1 MPELSLHILD
11 LVQNSIVAG
20 ASRIIIKVLYDI
32 GRDLLTIEIAD
43 NGSGMDGE
51 LLDRVTSP
59 FATTRTTRK
68 VGLGV
73 PMFKQCAEQCG
84 GSFKLVSKLGEG
96 TTLWAQFQNSH
107 MDLPPMGDLIG
118 TMRSLLIAHPQAPDF
133 ELHYGYGE
141 NIFIFDTAE
150 VRQALGG
157 LPLDLPDVLDWVKGY
172 LQENMDQV
180 RNIAE
185 NVQYT

>member
-32 GRDLLTIEIAD
+32 GRDLLTIEISD
-43 NGSGMDGE
+43 NGSGMDEE
-51 LLDRVTSP
+51 LLNRVTSP

-73 PMFKQCAEQCG
+73 PMFKQCAEQCA
-84 GSFKLVSKLGEG
+84 GSFKLDSKPGKG
-96 TTLWAQFQNSH
+96 TTLWAQFQSSH

-118 TMRSLLIAHPQAPDF
+118 TMISLLIAHPQTPEF
-133 ELHYGYGE
+133 ELHYGYDE
-141 NIFIFDTAE
+141 NIFVFDTAE

-157 LPLDLPDVLDWVKGY
+157 LPLNLPDVLDWVKGY
-172 LQENMDQV
+172 LQESIDQV
-180 RNIAE
+180 QNIVK
-185 NVQYT
+185 NV